1 MKSSIL
7 LFLIFAVLLFVG
19 IAIMMK
25 PAAFVSAPIPND
37 PSASKELNT
46 TNPIPRVVIILGSAS
61 IISGLVG
68 LSVQG
73 FRMFKDFDRG
83 QESSN

>member
-7 LFLIFAVLLFVG
+7 LFIVFAVLLFIG

-25 PAAFVSAPIPND
+25 PTAFVSTQLANELSD
-37 PSASKELNT
+37 SKQPDSDNQ
-46 TNPIPRVVIILGSAS
+46 IPRVIIIIGSAS
-61 IISGLVG
+61 ILSGLIG

-73 FRMFKDFDRG
+73 FRMFKDFDREHEG
-83 QESSN
+83 SD